1 MGKLSPL
8 GTMTPGV
15 EIERRCRNP
24 AFAII
29 GFPAPEPIVLRVRNP
44 RVYVHCPMSTV
55 QKGDTEAPSHVSPE
69 ARSL

>member
-24 AFAII
+24 ALAII
-29 GFPAPEPIVLRVRNP
+29 GFPAPEPIVLRVLNLENITDFQTQEVGR
-44 RVYVHCPMSTV
+44 
-55 QKGDTEAPSHVSPE
+55 
-69 ARSL
+69 